1 MSFLTPLFL
10 ALGLLAIP
18 IILLYMLRLRRQEM
32 LVSSTLLWQKLLR
45 DREANAPWQKLRRN
59 LLLFLQLLI
68 LALLVLGLA
77 RPFLPVPTV
86 VSGSVV
92 VLLDGSASMQAP
104 DVEPS
109 RFAAAQ
115 EEVGRWI
122 NDLGAGHQM
131 TLILAG
137 PTPTVLAAATSDR
150 NVLREA
156 LASAEAAP
164 AGTDWPAAIALAT
177 GAAQGAR
184 DTRIVIVSDGGLPA
198 ELPPLPAE
206 TVYMPIGS
214 NAQNLAISALATR
227 DTESGPQLFAR
238 VSNPGTLDQETLIS
252 INLDGTLADSRQ
264 INVPAGG
271 STNVTWELPPGTAT
285 ITAELSEQSEDYLA
299 LDDLAWAVHE
309 GGVSNRAL
317 LFTPGNIFLEQLFT
331 VLPGIN
337 AFRADP
343 GTDPATVGTTEG
355 EEPFDLFIFDSTP
368 LPDPLPE
375 GDLLIID
382 PQAGGGGDL
391 FSVTGVIT
399 RPVVSRVADSPLLQF
414 VELSGVNIAEAKT
427 IEAPWAQ
434 PLVSAEE
441 GALLLTGERG
451 GHRIAIVTFD
461 LHASDL
467 PLKIAFPVLMANIT
481 GWLSPGRAFDV
492 PGGLQPGEPVAITPG
507 AGATH
512 VLVDRPDGETWT
524 AEVGEEETIFADT
537 ELPGLYNVRLRD
549 ASGDQPAGQFA
560 VNLFA
565 PAESAIEPATVLRI
579 GQSELVQESEEAIG
593 QRELWPWLL
602 LLAFLVLIVEWWV
615 HFRGARLPRLGK
627 PA

>member
-1 MSFLTPLFL
+1 MSFLTPIFL

-18 IILLYMLRLRRQEM
+18 IILLYMLRLRRQEI

-68 LALLVLGLA
+68 LGLLVLALA
-77 RPFLPVPTV
+77 RPFLPVPSV

-92 VLLDGSASMQAP
+92 VLLDGSASMQAT

-150 NVLREA
+150 NILREA

-164 AGTDWPAAIALAT
+164 AATDWPAAIALAT

-198 ELPPLPAE
+198 DLPPLPAE
-206 TVYMPIGS
+206 TIYMPIGNS
-214 NAQNLAISALATR
+214 AENLAISALATR

-238 VSNPGTLDQETLIS
+238 VSNPGTLDQQTLIS
-252 INLDGTLADSRQ
+252 IHLDGTLADSRQ
-264 INVPAGG
+264 IAVPAGG

-285 ITAELSEQSEDYLA
+285 ITAQLSGQSEDHLP
-299 LDDLAWAVHE
+299 LDDIAWAVHE

-317 LFTPGNIFLEQLFT
+317 LFTPGNIFLEQLFA
-331 VLPGIN
+331 VLPGID

-343 GTDPATVGTTEG
+343 GTDPATIGTAEG

-368 LPDPLPE
+368 LPDPLPAA
-375 GDLLIID
+375 DLLIID
-382 PQAGGGGDL
+382 PQPGSEL

-399 RPVVSRVADSPLLQF
+399 RPVVSRVADSPLLEY
-414 VELSGVNIAEAKT
+414 VEWSGVSILEAKAVS
-427 IEAPWAQ
+427 APWAQ
-434 PLVSAEE
+434 PLVSAE
-441 GALLLTGERG
+441 GGPLLLTGERG
-451 GHRIAIVTFD
+451 GHRIAILTFD

-481 GWLSPGRAFDV
+481 GWLSPGRAFDT

-512 VLVDRPDGETWT
+512 VLVDRPDGETWS

-537 ELPGLYNVRLRD
+537 ELLGLYTVRLRD

-579 GQSELVQESEEAIG
+579 GQSELIQESEEAIG